1 MHANLHQI
9 AMGTLLLM
17 LVTQNILLKIKIY
30 MQSLNRRRKWAD
42 AADGVMKT
50 KGKLNNPKTL

>member
-50 KGKLNNPKTL
+50 KEKLNNPKTL